1 MALWSQNPIGLD
13 DPENFTFMLDGAV
26 IIVFGGFGC
35 LKVNKY

>member
-1 MALWSQNPIGLD
+1 MQEGAIGLD